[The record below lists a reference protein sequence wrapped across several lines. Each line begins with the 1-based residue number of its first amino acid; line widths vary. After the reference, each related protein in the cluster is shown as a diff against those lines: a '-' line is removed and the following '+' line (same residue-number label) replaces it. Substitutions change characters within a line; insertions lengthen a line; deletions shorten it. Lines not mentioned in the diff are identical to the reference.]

1 MANIKINLNKKVKA
15 MKPMHGG
22 GQPPIGGKDMTE
34 FFHYVTEAGI
44 PYSRLHDVGGAFASN
59 RFVDIPNIFRNFD
72 ADENDPKNYDFVYT
86 DFLIKSLYDAG
97 VKPYFRLGITIENQ
111 SYIKTYHTDPPK
123 DYDKWARI
131 CEHIVAHYID
141 GWADGFHYDIEYWEI
156 WNEPDNAMKGRP
168 SEMWS
173 GTPEDYYR
181 LYSVAAK
188 HLKARFDNR
197 IKVGGYASC
206 GFYYVTATP
215 EKIAIHP
222 DYKYYID
229 FFDGFM
235 RYLKATDTP
244 IDFFSWH
251 SYANTKTTLI
261 WDEWLHTEL
270 EKYGF
275 AGLETHLNEW
285 DPYAKEFGTAH
296 HSAEVAAMMIG
307 MQHGHTDLCCIYDM
321 RTNTAPYCPL
331 FDIKT
336 HKPIHGYYSMVA
348 FNALYRLGMQVE
360 AVCDTDGLYVL
371 AASNGK
377 KNAMMISNL
386 TGERQDLS
394 IEGVDLS
401 DAYFHV
407 IDQERLLSWSPAV
420 SAINPNE
427 VILIEW

>member
-1 MANIKINLNKKVKA
+1 MANIKIDLNKKVKA

-22 GQPPIGGKDMTE
+22 GQPPLGGKGFNE
-34 FFHYVTEAGI
+34 FFHYITEAGI

-72 ADENDPKNYDFVYT
+72 ADENDAANYDFTFT

-111 SYIKTYHTDPPK
+111 SFIKTYHTDPPK
-123 DYDKWARI
+123 DYEKWARI

-188 HLKARFDNR
+188 HLKARFGDR

-206 GFYYVTATP
+206 GFYYITATE
-215 EKIAIHP
+215 EKRAKYP
-222 DYKYYID
+222 DYKYYLD

-235 RYLKATDTP
+235 KYIKANGSP
-244 IDFFSWH
+244 LDFFSWH
-251 SYANTKTTLI
+251 SYKDAKTTLV
-261 WDEWLHTEL
+261 WDKWLHTEL

-275 AGLETHLNEW
+275 AGLETHMNEW

-296 HSAEVAAMMIG
+296 HSAEIAAMMIG
-307 MQHGHTDLCCIYDM
+307 MQHGHTDLLCIYD
-321 RTNTAPYCPL
+321 
-331 FDIKT
+331 
-336 HKPIHGYYSMVA
+336 
-348 FNALYRLGMQVE
+348 
-360 AVCDTDGLYVL
+360 GL
-371 AASNGK
+371 SC
-377 KNAMMISNL
+377 
-386 TGERQDLS
+386 LS
-394 IEGVDLS
+394 C
-401 DAYFHV
+401 
-407 IDQERLLSWSPAV
+407 
-420 SAINPNE
+420 
-427 VILIEW
+427 

>member
-1 MANIKINLNKKVKA
+1 MATIKIDLNKKVKA

-22 GQPPIGGKDMTE
+22 GQPPIGGKNMTE

-44 PYSRLHDVGGAFASN
+44 PFSRLHDVGGAFASN

-86 DFLIKSLYDAG
+86 DFLIKSLFDAG

-123 DYDKWARI
+123 DYEKWARI

-141 GWADGFHYDIEYWEI
+141 GWAEGFHYDIEYWEI
-156 WNEPDNAMKGRP
+156 WNEPDNALKGRP

-181 LYSVAAK
+181 LYDVAAK
-188 HLKARFDNR
+188 HLKARFGNR

-215 EKIAIHP
+215 EKIAANP

-235 RYLKATDTP
+235 KYLKANNTP

-275 AGLETHLNEW
+275 AGLETHMNEW
-285 DPYAKEFGTAH
+285 DPFARN
-296 HSAEVAAMMIG
+296 SA
-307 MQHGHTDLCCIYDM
+307 
-321 RTNTAPYCPL
+321 
-331 FDIKT
+331 
-336 HKPIHGYYSMVA
+336 
-348 FNALYRLGMQVE
+348 RL
-360 AVCDTDGLYVL
+360 T
-371 AASNGK
+371 
-377 KNAMMISNL
+377 I
-386 TGERQDLS
+386 RP
-394 IEGVDLS
+394 
-401 DAYFHV
+401 
-407 IDQERLLSWSPAV
+407 RLRL
-420 SAINPNE
+420 
-427 VILIEW
+427 